1 MTDTMT
7 LTTDP
12 LYPWSSPS
20 HGVSALL
27 VVALVIGGL
36 TLWAYLGVTG
46 ASSRRVFIVLCLRFL
61 ALFLAFLAI
70 LRPAVASRDDLKI
83 PSTLI
88 LLVDKS
94 ESMTIHDGSGNLS
107 RYDALKKV
115 LQLSEPTLKQLTED
129 HNVTIVMKAFG
140 EGVEDFDPNKPADG
154 KRTDTPSA
162 LNKLYADFGQ
172 ERLLRGLLVLSDGA
186 DNGTKLDPLVE
197 AEKWRRR
204 SCPIHTFAFGQ
215 TVAPTKQRDIAITD
229 IMPTPTPVAVKN
241 KLSITVK
248 VDAPGFEK
256 TRVPVRLFINDKEVA
271 VQEEWLNE
279 TTGNE
284 ITLST
289 TAPDKPGEMKVT
301 VKIDPQVGEVIHPN
315 NEITTFVTVSK
326 EGLSVLYVEGKIRAF
341 EPKFIRYAL
350 TDPRI
355 RLDQMV
361 RLSDDALSPT
371 EDEVFRFEKQHYD
384 VIILGDISARRLS
397 GGDMG
402 VLQRIHDE
410 VAKKGTGLIMIGG
423 YESFGNGDYQD
434 TPLGPLLPTVLAR
447 ADAME
452 GNIRIVPTRAGLE
465 RYIMRLADDPKRN
478 AELWDQLKLDEISRM
493 GKPKPDAVVLAWAN
507 DATSGVPVL
516 VSRQHGEGRVLAFAG
531 DTTWKWRNI
540 GLPKSQEGIQLH
552 GRFWKQIALWLAKQE
567 EAAGAV
573 WIKLDARRLPA
584 GAKQGITVGLRS
596 KSGIDLTDATFSV
609 KVIDPNKQEHVI
621 GVNREAAGHR
631 GVFWKTDLSG
641 EYRVVVHGEGK
652 EAEGQAV
659 SGDVSARFLVYQDT
673 AELSRQAADHEFLA
687 RLAAAGGGKAY
698 RSDEL
703 PRFLTEL
710 RTQPLPQAG
719 RNKIEVWPDW
729 KRNRLAGF
737 MPVFFLFFAA
747 VLGLEWYLR
756 RSWGMV

>member
-1 MTDTMT
+1 MTDNFT

-12 LYPWSSPS
+12 LYPWSSPGS
-20 HGVSALL
+20 GISALL

-70 LRPAVASRDDLKI
+70 LRPAVASRDDLKT

-107 RYDALKKV
+107 RWDSLKKV

-129 HNVTIVMKAFG
+129 QNVAVVIKAFG
-140 EGVEDFDPNKPADG
+140 EDVQDFDPNKPADG

-162 LNKLYADFGQ
+162 MHKLFDDFGQ
-172 ERLLRGLLVLSDGA
+172 DRSLRGLLVLSDGA
-186 DNGTKLDPLVE
+186 DNGTKFDPLVE

-204 SCPIHTFAFGQ
+204 SCPVHTFAFGQ
-215 TVAPTKQRDIAITD
+215 TVAPVNQRDIAITE
-229 IMPTPTPVAVKN
+229 IIPTPAPVPVKN
-241 KLSITVK
+241 KLSVTVK
-248 VDAPGFEK
+248 VDAHGFEK
-256 TRVPVRLFINDKEVA
+256 SRVPVRLLIDDKEVK
-271 VQEEWLNE
+271 VQQEWLNE

-289 TAPDKPGEMKVT
+289 TAPDKPGEIKVT
-301 VKIDPQVGEVIHPN
+301 VAIPPQVGEAIHPN

-326 EGLSVLYVEGKIRAF
+326 EGLSVLYVEGKIRAW
-341 EPKFIRYAL
+341 ESKYIRYAL

-361 RLSDDALSPT
+361 RLSDDALSPA
-371 EDEVFRFEKQHYD
+371 EEEVFRFEKQHYD

-423 YESFGNGDYQD
+423 YDSFGNGDYQD
-434 TPLGPLLPTVLAR
+434 TPLGPVLPTVLAR
-447 ADAME
+447 AEQME
-452 GNIRIVPTRAGLE
+452 GNIRIVPTKQGLE
-465 RYIMRLADDPKRN
+465 RYIMRLADDPKQN

-507 DATSGVPVL
+507 DATSGVPIL
-516 VSRQHGEGRVLAFAG
+516 VSRQHGEGRVLGFAG

-552 GRFWKQIALWLAKQE
+552 GRFWKQVALWLAKQE
-567 EAAGAV
+567 DAAGAV
-573 WIKLDARRLPA
+573 WVKLDARRLPA
-584 GAKQGITVGLRS
+584 GAKQGVTVGLRS
-596 KSGIDLTDATFSV
+596 KSGIDLPDATFSV

-621 GVNREAAGHR
+621 AVNREAAGHR

-641 EYRVVVHGEGK
+641 EYRVVVHG
-652 EAEGQAV
+652 
-659 SGDVSARFLVYQDT
+659 
-673 AELSRQAADHEFLA
+673 
-687 RLAAAGGGKAY
+687 
-698 RSDEL
+698 
-703 PRFLTEL
+703 
-710 RTQPLPQAG
+710 
-719 RNKIEVWPDW
+719 
-729 KRNRLAGF
+729 
-737 MPVFFLFFAA
+737 
-747 VLGLEWYLR
+747 
-756 RSWGMV
+756 